1 MGIKR
6 PSAEIQRGLKR
17 NTFAKEIWVE
27 IHVLCWLQ
35 NEPGHVMQELWLH
48 GQLHGHFSSDMK
60 DLQNSSPVAKQ
71 LLHWLSCT
79 EVIV

>member
-35 NEPGHVMQELWLH
+35 NEPGHVMQELPSH
-48 GQLHGHFSSDMK
+48 GYTD
-60 DLQNSSPVAKQ
+60 
-71 LLHWLSCT
+71 SCT
-79 EVIV
+79 AIFLVT